1 MEMKYRVTFSGFADE
16 IDPSLDEQLR
26 VLRDLYIPQ
35 MEIRGADG
43 KNITEYTLEETKE
56 IARRL
61 EEAEIGVSAV
71 GSPLGKIKITDDFEP
86 HMELFRHVVEQ
97 AKILGTHYIRMFS
110 FYIPEG
116 EDPAQYREEVFR
128 RLRCFIE
135 CAREND
141 IVLLHENEKGIY
153 GDNAA
158 RCLDLFRE
166 LFGAHFRCT
175 FDFANFVQCKQ
186 DTQEAFEMLK
196 PYIDY
201 VHVKDAQWEDGKV
214 VPAGQGDGHLLEI
227 FSQLDQRG
235 YAGVLSLEP
244 HLVDFAG
251 LDALENGHKEEKEA
265 ASKGEAAFRL
275 AFASMKEILEKE
287 VVG

>member
-1 MEMKYRVTFSGFADE
+1 MSAH
-16 IDPSLDEQLR
+16 
-26 VLRDLYIPQ
+26 
-35 MEIRGADG
+35 G
-43 KNITEYTLEETKE
+43 KMILSCFTRTK
-56 IARRL
+56 RR
-61 EEAEIGVSAV
+61 
-71 GSPLGKIKITDDFEP
+71 
-86 HMELFRHVVEQ
+86 
-97 AKILGTHYIRMFS
+97 
-110 FYIPEG
+110 
-116 EDPAQYREEVFR
+116 
-128 RLRCFIE
+128 
-135 CAREND
+135 
-141 IVLLHENEKGIY
+141 IY

-158 RCLDLFRE
+158 RCLDLFQE

-227 FSQLDQRG
+227 FSQLDKRG

-251 LDALENGHKEEKEA
+251 LDALENGHKGRKR
-265 ASKGEAAFRL
+265 GRQ
-275 AFASMKEILEKE
+275 
-287 VVG
+287 